1 MQRIKRIK
9 RIFFPVIFF
18 LFHNC
23 FYAQKNYRKKIDSI
37 KGLIEK
43 SYLKGNFDEN
53 IILKNVTDLY
63 YLSRENNFQEGQI
76 ISLFEQAK
84 IYFINGDLNRTLAK
98 INEGIDLAK
107 SKKDY
112 NSLCRFLLIYQDL
125 LFKIDYLN
133 SSKQILTKAQEYND
147 LVKSH
152 EEKSINDI
160 YILLG
165 KADLLAINENVINI
179 NEIILLKKQAY
190 TEALKIKDS
199 NKLKRLTLIYT
210 LESLTESLVKFGKTH
225 EAKKYI
231 NNTDIL
237 LRAYPS
243 EGLVIQNL
251 IIKGNIENANQNYE
265 EAIKYFSLA
274 ISKAKKSR
282 NAYILYEIY
291 PLISE
296 SYEGLNSPEKSK
308 IYCLAYKQILDS
320 IDIVKDRTSDIN
332 YIDSIGYKVLNKNK
346 QNRAVKFLLIITI
359 VILGILSIIIL
370 SKIKLKTKKQELNLP
385 KTETLPE
392 IEFSSAKET
401 ETTKELVVLAKKDI
415 NTFYLEFQKH
425 YPSFYK
431 TLKDEYPELN
441 ISDINFCS
449 LIKLNFSIK
458 EIAQFTNSS
467 LRAAQ
472 ARKYR
477 INKKMRLKSQ
487 NELFIILS
495 ILNN

>member
-1 MQRIKRIK
+1 MQRIKRVK
-9 RIFFPVIFF
+9 RTFFTIIFF
-18 LFHNC
+18 LFYNC
-23 FYAQKNYRKKIDSI
+23 FYAQKDYKKKIDSI
-37 KGLIEK
+37 NGLIEK
-43 SYLKGNFDEN
+43 SYIEGNFDEN

-63 YLSRENNFQEGQI
+63 YLSRENSCKEGQI

-84 IYFINGDLNRTLAK
+84 IYFINGDLNKTLVK

-133 SSKQILTKAQEYND
+133 ISKQILAKAEEYND
-147 LVKSH
+147 LVSSP

-165 KADLLAINENVINI
+165 KADLLALNENMISINQ
-179 NEIILLKKQAY
+179 IIRLKKQAY
-190 TEALKIKDS
+190 AEALKIKDS

-210 LESLTESLVKFGKTH
+210 LESLTESLVKFGKTK

-231 NNTDIL
+231 NSTDIL
-237 LRAYPS
+237 LKAYPS

-251 IIKGNIENANQNYE
+251 VIKGNAENTDENYDQ
-265 EAIKYFSLA
+265 AIKYFSLA
-274 ISKAKKSR
+274 ISKAKESK

-296 SYEGLNSPEKSK
+296 SYEGLNSPEKAK
-308 IYCLAYKQILDS
+308 IYSHAYAQILDS
-320 IDIVKDRTSDIN
+320 VDTVKDKTSEIN
-332 YIDSIGYKVLNKNK
+332 YIDSIRYKVLNKNK
-346 QNRAVKFLLIITI
+346 QKITERCSLIIFS
-359 VILGILSIIIL
+359 VILGIISIIIL
-370 SKIKLKTKKQELNLP
+370 LKIKIKNKQNLNLSIS
-385 KTETLPE
+385 KTLPE
-392 IEFSSAKET
+392 T
-401 ETTKELVVLAKKDI
+401 EIPSEYGAEDTKELVFLAKKDI
-415 NTFYLEFQKH
+415 NTFYLEFQKQ

-431 TLKDEYPELN
+431 TLKDNYSELN
-441 ISDINFCS
+441 VSDINFCS

-458 EIAQFTNSS
+458 EISQLTNSS
-467 LRAAQ
+467 LRAAE

-477 INKKMRLKSQ
+477 INKKMQLKSQ